1 MGAGVALPAHKTN
14 KIPIMPLTLVQKQK
28 LAQEQVQLQSA
39 MQVLASKLTELPLE
53 GLRDRVANE
62 LAENPYLEAS
72 TGEHAEADLQES
84 SDADTSYGPDGYDAR
99 QDYSSEDDI
108 PDYLLHSSHG
118 NADEPEGGGME
129 SADSRSFY
137 DQLMEQAGEYAIPD
151 HDRQILEYIIG
162 NLDDDGLL
170 TKPLFQLADELSIYH
185 YCDTSPEEVER
196 ILHILWQFDPAG
208 VGARSLQECLII
220 QCKRKGHR
228 SSPGHTTLLLKV
240 LEQNWDEITHN
251 RWDIISRKH
260 DLTEQ
265 QTQQLRQDI
274 RRLNPRPGS
283 SMGEKAS
290 SAETHITPDIIVR
303 VDSDGHI
310 DLTLNDGDL
319 PTLSVSEDAM
329 EMMDESFVRD
339 YVSRGRL
346 FIGAILQRR
355 HTIMHTMQAII
366 RLQRQYFLTGD
377 DNLLRPM
384 RLEDIASVTHQDL
397 STVSRVCN
405 SKYVD
410 TPYGIR
416 PLKWFF
422 STSVKTNEE
431 DASVRKIH
439 GALRNLVNTEDK
451 SRPLSDDTIT
461 ELLRQQ
467 GFDVARRTVAKYRE
481 QLGIPTSRMR
491 RE

>member
-1 MGAGVALPAHKTN
+1 
-14 KIPIMPLTLVQKQK
+14 MPLSLVQKQQ
-28 LAQEQVQLQSA
+28 LTQEQVQLQSA

-53 GLRDRVANE
+53 GLRERVANE
-62 LAENPYLEAS
+62 LAENPYLEVSSGDTA
-72 TGEHAEADLQES
+72 S
-84 SDADTSYGPDGYDAR
+84 SDLSALSDPTDPSDPEAAEGYDAR

-118 NADEPEGGGME
+118 DADEAEGDSME
-129 SADSRSFY
+129 SADSHSFY
-137 DQLMEQAGEYAIPD
+137 DQLMEQAGGYAMPE

-170 TKPLFQLADELSIYH
+170 TKPLYQLADELSIYH
-185 YCDTSPEEVER
+185 YCDTTPEEVER

-220 QCKRKGHR
+220 QCRRRGHNA
-228 SSPGHTTLLLKV
+228 LLLKV
-240 LEQNWDEITHN
+240 LGQNWDEITHN
-251 RWDIISRKH
+251 RWDIIARKH
-260 DLTEQ
+260 GLTEQ
-265 QTQQLRQDI
+265 QTRQLRQDI

-283 SMGEKAS
+283 AMGEKS
-290 SAETHITPDIIVR
+290 SSVETQITPDVIVR
-303 VDSDGHI
+303 VDPDGHI

-339 YVSRGRL
+339 YVNRGRL

-355 HTIMHTMQAII
+355 HTIMNTMQAII
-366 RLQRQYFLTGD
+366 RLQRQYILTGD
-377 DNLLRPM
+377 ETLLRPM
-384 RLEDIASVTHQDL
+384 RLEDIAAITHQDL

-416 PLKWFF
+416 PLRWFF

-431 DASVRKIH
+431 EASVRKIH
-439 GALRNLVNTEDK
+439 SALQDLVRGEDK
-451 SRPLSDDTIT
+451 TRPLSDDTLT

>member
-1 MGAGVALPAHKTN
+1 
-14 KIPIMPLTLVQKQK
+14 MPLTLVQKQK

-53 GLRDRVANE
+53 GLRDRIANE

-72 TGEHAEADLQES
+72 AGEQAEAGLPEAT
-84 SDADTSYGPDGYDAR
+84 DAEASYATDVYDAR

-108 PDYLLHSSHG
+108 PDYLLHPSRG
-118 NADEPEGGGME
+118 NAAEPEGGGME

-137 DQLMEQAGEYAIPD
+137 DQLMEQAREYAMPE

-170 TKPLFQLADELSIYH
+170 TKPLYQLADELSIYH
-185 YCDTSPEEVER
+185 YCDTSPADVER
-196 ILHILWQFDPAG
+196 VLHTLWQFDPAG

-228 SSPGHTTLLLKV
+228 NTPGHGTLLLKV

-251 RWDIISRKH
+251 RWDVIARKH
-260 DLTEQ
+260 DLSEQ
-265 QTQQLRQDI
+265 QTQQLRRDI

-283 SMGEKAS
+283 SMGEKVS
-290 SAETHITPDIIVR
+290 SAETQITPDVIVH
-303 VDSDGHI
+303 VDDNGNI
-310 DLTLNDGDL
+310 DLTLNEGDM

-339 YVSRGRL
+339 YVNRGRL
-346 FIGAILQRR
+346 FIGAIMQRR
-355 HTIMHTMQAII
+355 QTIMNTMQAIA
-366 RLQRQYFLTGD
+366 RLQRQYLLTGD
-377 DNLLRPM
+377 ESLLRPM
-384 RLEDIASVTHQDL
+384 RLEDIAAITHQDL

-410 TPYGIR
+410 TPYGTH
-416 PLKWFF
+416 PLRWFF
-422 STSVKTNEE
+422 STSVKTGQE

-439 GALRNLVNTEDK
+439 SALQDLVRSEDK
-451 SRPLSDDTIT
+451 SRPLSDDTLT
-461 ELLRQQ
+461 ELLRRQ

>member
-1 MGAGVALPAHKTN
+1 
-14 KIPIMPLTLVQKQK
+14 MPQKLVQQQK
-28 LAQEQVQLQSA
+28 LTQEQIQLQSA

-53 GLRDRVANE
+53 GLRERVANE
-62 LAENPYLEAS
+62 LAENPYLEADTS
-72 TGEHAEADLQES
+72 EHAESGISGA
-84 SDADTSYGPDGYDAR
+84 SDADTPYGTDTYDAR
-99 QDYSSEDDI
+99 KDYSSEDDI
-108 PDYLLHSSHG
+108 PDYLLRSSNG
-118 NADEPEGGGME
+118 NADEVDDGGME
-129 SADSRSFY
+129 TSDSRSFY
-137 DQLMEQAGEYAIPD
+137 DQLMEQAGECTLSD

-170 TKPLFQLADELSIYH
+170 TKPLYQVADELGIYH
-185 YCDTSPEEVER
+185 YCDTTPEEVER

-220 QCKRKGHR
+220 QCRRKGR
-228 SSPGHTTLLLKV
+228 DTKQRNNETTNQRPHESLILRV

-260 DLTEQ
+260 GLTEQ
-265 QTQQLRQDI
+265 QAHQLRLDI
-274 RRLNPRPGS
+274 KRLNPRPGS

-290 SAETHITPDIIVR
+290 SAETQITPDVIIR
-303 VDSDGHI
+303 VDQDGRI
-310 DLTLNDGDL
+310 DLILNEGDM

-329 EMMDESFVRD
+329 EMIDESFVRD
-339 YVSRGRL
+339 YVNRGRL

-355 HTIMHTMQAII
+355 QTILNTMQAIV
-366 RLQRQYFLTGD
+366 RLQRQYLLTGD
-377 DNLLRPM
+377 ENLLRPM
-384 RLEDIASVTHQDL
+384 RLEDIAAITHQDL
-397 STVSRVCN
+397 STISRVCS

-410 TPYGIR
+410 TPYGTR

-422 STSVKTNEE
+422 STSIKTTEE

-439 GALRNLVNTEDK
+439 SALQELVANEDK
-451 SRPLSDDTIT
+451 RNPLSDDTLT
-461 ELLRQQ
+461 DLLRQQ

-491 RE
+491 KE